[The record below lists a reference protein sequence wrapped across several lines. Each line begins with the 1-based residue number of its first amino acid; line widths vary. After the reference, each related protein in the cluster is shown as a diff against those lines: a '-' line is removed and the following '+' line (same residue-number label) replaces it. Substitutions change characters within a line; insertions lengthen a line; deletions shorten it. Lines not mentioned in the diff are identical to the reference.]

1 MEFLKRIFTSQRS
14 PDWERAPGDMIWKLL
29 PTPAGILVGESR
41 DPERKTMS
49 LFAVEVASG
58 EMLFS
63 GKGLDEPWWIALELT
78 IGEIAVLH
86 RYPRPDLPNAIGA
99 TIVDCRNGE
108 VLWSNDNIRIICGID
123 EIALALRGAALDT
136 RQLLFLD
143 ARTGAVIEEIGD
155 DMARAQEF
163 QNICAERSVL
173 HGWVNSEPFSDDH
186 PRFDSLSRIIR
197 REIVEQRGE
206 AHVAEYGDFTVI
218 GAHERSRRSAD
229 AMLQG
234 RVDSVLLLLDG
245 DRVVY
250 SERIAT
256 DATAPADDLFFIW
269 NGKLMFIR
277 DRRVLAAINLEQE

>member
-1 MEFLKRIFTSQRS
+1 MEFLKRIFTSQRT

-29 PTPAGILVGESR
+29 PTPTGILVGESR

-49 LFAVEVASG
+49 LFAVDATSG
-58 EMLFS
+58 AMLFS
-63 GKGLDEPWWIALELT
+63 GRGLDEPWWIALELT

-99 TIVDCRNGE
+99 TIVDCRSGE
-108 VLWSNDNIRIICGID
+108 LLWSNDTIRIICGID
-123 EIALALRGAALDT
+123 EIALALRGAALET
-136 RQLLFLD
+136 RDLLFLD
-143 ARTGAVIEEIGD
+143 ARTGEVIEEIGN

-173 HGWVNSEPFSDDH
+173 DGWVNSEPFSDDH
-186 PRFDSLSRIIR
+186 PHFDTLSRIIR

-206 AHVAEYGDFTVI
+206 AHVAEYGSFTVI

-245 DRVVY
+245 ERVVY

-269 NGKLMFIR
+269 HGKLIFIR